1 MMKTLSIGVLVF
13 MLAGCVSSSPQVA
26 SIDEL
31 RAQFV
36 AAGGDCADATAFDL
50 DAAVESIRCVNS
62 AVLHTFESDID
73 RSAIVDYYLESERV
87 RARTHVM
94 LGAERWIIVDKIA
107 TIVTVMPKLGG
118 IIQGRN
124 GANP

>member
-13 MLAGCVSSSPQVA
+13 LLAGCVSSGPQAA

-31 RAQFV
+31 RTQFV
-36 AAGGDCADATAFDL
+36 AAGGDCADATAFEL
-50 DAAVESIRCVNS
+50 DAALESIRCANG
-62 AVLHTFESDID
+62 AVLHTVESDID

-94 LGAERWIIVDKIA
+94 LGAERWIIVDKIS
-107 TIVTVMPKLGG
+107 TIVVVMPQLGG

>member
-13 MLAGCVSSSPQVA
+13 TLAGCVSSGPQVA

-31 RAQFV
+31 RAQFI
-36 AAGGDCADATAFDL
+36 AAGGDCADATAFEL
-50 DAAVESIRCVNS
+50 DAALESIRCANG
-62 AVLHTFESDID
+62 AVLHTVESEAD
-73 RSAIVDYYLESERV
+73 RTAIVDYYLESERV

>member
-1 MMKTLSIGVLVF
+1 MTKTLSIGVLVF
-13 MLAGCVSSSPQVA
+13 MLAGCVSSGPQAA

-31 RAQFV
+31 RAQFI
-36 AAGGDCADATAFDL
+36 AAGGDCAEATAFDL
-50 DAAVESIRCVNS
+50 DAAVESIRCVNG
-62 AVLHTFESDID
+62 AVLHTVESEAD
-73 RSAIVDYYLESERV
+73 RMAIVDYYLESERV

-107 TIVTVMPKLGG
+107 TIVVVMPKLGG

>member
-13 MLAGCVSSSPQVA
+13 MLAGCVSSGPQVA
-26 SIDEL
+26 PIDEL
-31 RAQFV
+31 RAQFI
-36 AAGGDCADATAFDL
+36 AAGGDCADATAFEL
-50 DAAVESIRCVNS
+50 DAALESIRCVNG
-62 AVLHTFESDID
+62 AVLHTVESDAD

>member
-13 MLAGCVSSSPQVA
+13 MLTGCVSSGPQVE

-31 RAQFV
+31 RTRFV
-36 AAGGDCADATAFDL
+36 AAGGDCADATAFEL
-50 DAAVESIRCVNS
+50 DAALESIRCANG
-62 AVLHTFESDID
+62 AVLHTVESDTG

-107 TIVTVMPKLGG
+107 TIVVVMPELGG

-124 GANP
+124 AANP

>member
-13 MLAGCVSSSPQVA
+13 MLAGCVSSLPQVE
-26 SIDEL
+26 SIVEL
-31 RAQFV
+31 RTRFV
-36 AAGGDCADATAFDL
+36 AAGGDCDDATTFDL
-50 DAAVESIRCVNS
+50 DAAVESIRCANG
-62 AVLHTFESDID
+62 AVLHTVESDTG

-94 LGAERWIIVDKIA
+94 LGAERWIIVDEIA
-107 TIVTVMPKLGG
+107 TIVSVMPQLGG

>member
-13 MLAGCVSSSPQVA
+13 TLAGCVSSGPQVA

-31 RAQFV
+31 RAQFI
-36 AAGGDCADATAFDL
+36 AAGGDCADATAFEL
-50 DAAVESIRCVNS
+50 DAALESIRCANG
-62 AVLHTFESDID
+62 AVLHTVESEAD
-73 RSAIVDYYLESERV
+73 RTAIVDYYLESERV

-94 LGAERWIIVDKIA
+94 LGAERWIIVDKFA

>member
-1 MMKTLSIGVLVF
+1 MTKTLSIGVLVF
-13 MLAGCVSSSPQVA
+13 MLAGCESSNPLVE

-36 AAGGDCADATAFDL
+36 AAGGDCADATAFEF
-50 DAAVESIRCVNS
+50 DAALESIRCANG
-62 AVLHTFESDID
+62 AVLHTVKSDID